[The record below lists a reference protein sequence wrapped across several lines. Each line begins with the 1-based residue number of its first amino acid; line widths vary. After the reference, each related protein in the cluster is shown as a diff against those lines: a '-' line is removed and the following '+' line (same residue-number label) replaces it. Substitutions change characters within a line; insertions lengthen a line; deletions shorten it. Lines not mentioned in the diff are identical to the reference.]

1 MKLED
6 RLEGDLDFAGWKLRL
21 KLILKEHG
29 LNKFIEKS
37 NPSPKGND
45 EIEKWES
52 DNNKAMKIIVDGV
65 KSHLLPVI
73 SELDTAHEMYNALE
87 NMFEINN
94 TVRIITLKDRMS
106 NIKMNKGEKISSS

>member
-1 MKLED
+1 MRLED
-6 RLEGDLDFAGWKLRL
+6 RLEGDLDFASWKLCL

-45 EIEKWES
+45 EIEKWKS

-65 KSHLLPVI
+65 KTHLLPII
-73 SELDTAHEMYNALE
+73 S
-87 NMFEINN
+87 
-94 TVRIITLKDRMS
+94 
-106 NIKMNKGEKISSS
+106 